1 MVTIKEY
8 AETHGVTSQAV
19 YQQLLRPRNKKELE
33 GHIHTDESGT
43 KLLDDYAVEYL
54 TAKSLKKS
62 GTDVIVQND
71 SELALQIRDQEK
83 EIAKLNALVASL
95 NNDYLQQM
103 NAVREESSK
112 KIEELRESKEQ
123 LLKENK
129 DAAVKLTEVE
139 ATVKLKDQENQHLQE
154 QLKADQERIEELIKA
169 NQELQTE
176 ADKSWWQ
183 KLWGN

>member
-1 MVTIKEY
+1 MITIKEY
-8 AETHGVTSQAV
+8 AEKHGVTSQAV
-19 YQQLLRPRNKKELE
+19 YQQLLRPKNKEALKD
-33 GHIHTDESGT
+33 HIKTDESGT

-54 TAKSLKKS
+54 SNKSLKKS
-62 GTDVIVQND
+62 GTAVIIQDD
-71 SELALQIRDQEK
+71 SELALQIMEKEK

-95 NNDYLQQM
+95 NNDYLQQL

-123 LLKENK
+123 LMKENK
-129 DAAVKLTEVE
+129 DIAVRLTETE

-169 NQELQTE
+169 HQELQIE
-176 ADKSWWQ
+176 ANKKWWQ
-183 KLWGN
+183 KLFG